1 MLLINEI
8 KPRLER
14 IKRFCINKW
23 RLHGKVRF
31 NSRTDIT
38 TTSLFE
44 GANSLGEGSSFDG
57 TMGFGSYL
65 CNNCH
70 IVAYIGRFT
79 SIGSDV
85 RTAGG
90 THPYTEPFVTT
101 SPLFFSLRKQ
111 AMFTFAQKQLFNEI
125 LPPVEIGNDCW
136 IGDRVE
142 IVGGKKI
149 GDGAVVLTGAV
160 VTEDIPPYAVVGGV
174 PARILK
180 YRFNSQTISSL
191 LSIAWWDFP
200 LSWLEE
206 NSSQLCNIDVFLQE
220 YADRP

>member
-1 MLLINEI
+1 
-8 KPRLER
+8 
-14 IKRFCINKW
+14 
-23 RLHGKVRF
+23 
-31 NSRTDIT
+31 
-38 TTSLFE
+38 
-44 GANSLGEGSSFDG
+44 
-57 TMGFGSYL
+57 
-65 CNNCH
+65 
-70 IVAYIGRFT
+70 
-79 SIGSDV
+79 
-85 RTAGG
+85 
-90 THPYTEPFVTT
+90 
-101 SPLFFSLRKQ
+101 
-111 AMFTFAQKQLFNEI
+111 MFTFAQKQLFNEI

-200 LSWLEE
+200 LSWFEE